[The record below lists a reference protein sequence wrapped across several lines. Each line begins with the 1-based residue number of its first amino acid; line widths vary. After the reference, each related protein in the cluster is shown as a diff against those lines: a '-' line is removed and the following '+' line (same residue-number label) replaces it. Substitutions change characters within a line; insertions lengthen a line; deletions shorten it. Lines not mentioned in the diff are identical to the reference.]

1 MLYILLKIVP
11 QPSMYHPAERMW
23 IWTYS
28 ENGIE
33 QPFQLKIGDVIN
45 FKVKTIKF
53 TTLDESIK
61 GKTATT
67 VDIKENEAKDD
78 NIIPIPRISFFYL
91 YLCKLMMKSR
101 SSSIDIQANQLDRIR
116 SIDLN
121 DTNDVVP
128 QSLMITGTI
137 EEDGLGAVSWW

>member
-1 MLYILLKIVP
+1 
-11 QPSMYHPAERMW
+11 
-23 IWTYS
+23 
-28 ENGIE
+28 
-33 QPFQLKIGDVIN
+33 
-45 FKVKTIKF
+45 
-53 TTLDESIK
+53 
-61 GKTATT
+61 
-67 VDIKENEAKDD
+67 
-78 NIIPIPRISFFYL
+78 
-91 YLCKLMMKSR
+91 MMKSR